1 MASTNTIQSEP
12 FFTQPSKQEMRM
24 LTLPIILCGQYF
36 HAMLDTGS
44 TFSLIQESCWR
55 QLESK
60 QKWKSSGG
68 QSFLLANGQVQTAL
82 GCSDWEGDVFG
93 QKFLVT
99 IFSLILGMDY
109 FGFL

>member
-1 MASTNTIQSEP
+1 
-12 FFTQPSKQEMRM
+12 M
-24 LTLPIILCGQYF
+24 LTLPIILRGRYF